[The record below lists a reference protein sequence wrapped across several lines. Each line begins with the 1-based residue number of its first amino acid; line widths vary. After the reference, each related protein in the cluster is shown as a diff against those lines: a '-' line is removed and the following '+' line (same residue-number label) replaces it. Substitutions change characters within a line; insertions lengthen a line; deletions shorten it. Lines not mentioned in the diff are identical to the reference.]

1 MILGAMEDGCRTPDN
16 QNASSPSST
25 ASGSTS
31 SVRDM
36 AKMLAMSVFSRGKK
50 RKHNQLKDGGVD
62 DASTNSDDSLS
73 APIVKSK
80 RVVLPSEVR
89 SATVVKEKISVV
101 PISRISS
108 NNSLTS
114 NLANPLPETAQRKEL
129 ANVGAIES
137 KNSPILKNLLFTS
150 TSISAPSTSL
160 STTNTSKSHLSS
172 SSTPPSIPVTNTSTK
187 RPNNDPNLL
196 KTLPLL
202 APKPTPALQE
212 NTERIQNE
220 NILRPI
226 PSTSTAKN
234 PESVSLKFLCCFST
248 LVLKPPAPGDVR
260 RSSKTEEQYVSYV
273 CYAFDKGTL
282 MCNQGAPT
290 ENIKH
295 ILSFARK
302 TGGKI
307 PCTFLYNDSS
317 MQRRS
322 YNRFVIKGLGWDVN
336 VRKPGTARDVLH
348 TIRKHE
354 AFFLPDQ
361 ALSKVMT
368 YVKQNYNSALIKE
381 TIPMIE
387 GEVMAN
393 AKIAISGPND
403 LQKIGNGK
411 DFSLLLS
418 CSVTNKPGNGI
429 SNPITRNPLSL
440 PLDMNSQPIVGNS
453 LPPPPPPHSTQN
465 LTLTTQVPTQNSIQT
480 AENIK
485 ITVLPDQNR
494 GEMSETLILPSMG
507 NATITLHSASSEVVD
522 TSFASGGQSSMST
535 GVNFNTSN
543 SNRKINSP
551 RNNTLSMVSY
561 SSSSSNTNSDVKPE
575 EVPITDAQ
583 YPLLDE
589 EQLKKVTSCSTCGV
603 SFSLI
608 AEKLLHYTENL
619 VCMKVI
625 TEKYK
630 FFQVRYTE
638 TLLYFVARCLI
649 RFEIFILQHILL
661 FFSLKTTF
669 TP

>member
-1 MILGAMEDGCRTPDN
+1 M
-16 QNASSPSST
+16 
-25 ASGSTS
+25 
-31 SVRDM
+31 
-36 AKMLAMSVFSRGKK
+36 
-50 RKHNQLKDGGVD
+50 
-62 DASTNSDDSLS
+62 
-73 APIVKSK
+73 
-80 RVVLPSEVR
+80 
-89 SATVVKEKISVV
+89 
-101 PISRISS
+101 
-108 NNSLTS
+108 
-114 NLANPLPETAQRKEL
+114 
-129 ANVGAIES
+129 
-137 KNSPILKNLLFTS
+137 
-150 TSISAPSTSL
+150 
-160 STTNTSKSHLSS
+160 
-172 SSTPPSIPVTNTSTK
+172 
-187 RPNNDPNLL
+187 
-196 KTLPLL
+196 
-202 APKPTPALQE
+202 
-212 NTERIQNE
+212 
-220 NILRPI
+220 

-260 RSSKTEEQYVSYV
+260 KSSKTDEQYVSYV

-290 ENIKH
+290 ENVKH

-361 ALSKVMT
+361 GLSKVMS
-368 YVKQNYNSALIKE
+368 YVKQNYNSVLIKE

-403 LQKIGNGK
+403 IQKIGNGK
-411 DFSLLLS
+411 DFNLLLS
-418 CSVTNKPGNGI
+418 CSVKNKQGNGI
-429 SNPITRNPLSL
+429 SNPIAGLPVSL
-440 PLDMNSQPIVGNS
+440 PLNINSMQIVGNS
-453 LPPPPPPHSTQN
+453 IPPPPPHSTQN
-465 LTLTTQVPTQNSIQT
+465 LTLTTQVPSQSSIQT
-480 AENIK
+480 PENIK

-494 GEMSETLILPSMG
+494 GGMSETLILPSMG
-507 NATITLHSASSEVVD
+507 NATITLHSASSEVID
-522 TSFASGGQSSMST
+522 TSFTSGGQSSMST
-535 GVNFNTSN
+535 GVNFNTST

-551 RNNTLSMVSY
+551 RNNALSMVSY
-561 SSSSSNTNSDVKPE
+561 SSSSSNTNSDIKPE

-583 YPLLDE
+583 YPLLNE

-630 FFQVRYTE
+630 FFQVRYIQ
-638 TLLYFVARCLI
+638 TLLHFVAI
-649 RFEIFILQHILL
+649 SFVPKASFFNIFYY
-661 FFSLKTTF
+661 FSA
-669 TP
+669 

>member
-1 MILGAMEDGCRTPDN
+1 MEDGCRTPDN

-50 RKHNQLKDGGVD
+50 RKHNQIKDGVVD

-73 APIVKSK
+73 APISKSK
-80 RVVLPSEVR
+80 RVAISSEVR
-89 SATVVKEKISVV
+89 SAPVVKEKISVV
-101 PISRISS
+101 PISRISA
-108 NNSLTS
+108 NNCLKS
-114 NLANPLPETAQRKEL
+114 NLANPLPETAQGKECP
-129 ANVGAIES
+129 NVGAIES
-137 KNSPILKNLLFTS
+137 RNSPILKNLLFTS

-160 STTNTSKSHLSS
+160 SSTNTSKSPLSS
-172 SSTPPSIPVTNTSTK
+172 SSTPPSISVTNTSTK
-187 RPNNDPNLL
+187 RANKDPNLL
-196 KTLPLL
+196 KTLL
-202 APKPTPALQE
+202 APKAIPELQE

-220 NILRPI
+220 NASRPI

-260 RSSKTEEQYVSYV
+260 RSSKTDEQYVSYV

-290 ENIKH
+290 ENVKH

-361 ALSKVMT
+361 GLSKVMS

-387 GEVMAN
+387 GEAMAN
-393 AKIAISGPND
+393 AQISNSGTHD
-403 LQKIGNGK
+403 LLKIGEGK
-411 DFSLLLS
+411 DFNLLLS
-418 CSVTNKPGNGI
+418 CSVKNKPGNGI
-429 SNPITRNPLSL
+429 SNPITRLPVSL
-440 PLDMNSQPIVGNS
+440 PLNLNSNPIIGNS
-453 LPPPPPPHSTQN
+453 LQPPPPHSTQN
-465 LTLTTQVPTQNSIQT
+465 LTLTTQVPSQSSIQT

-494 GEMSETLILPSMG
+494 AGMSETLILPSMG

-522 TSFASGGQSSMST
+522 TTFTSGGQPSMST

-583 YPLLDE
+583 YPLLNE

-630 FFQVRYTE
+630 FFQVRYTQ
-638 TLLYFVARCLI
+638 TLLHFVASGYMFVSFVSI
-649 RFEIFILQHILL
+649 
-661 FFSLKTTF
+661 FSLF
-669 TP
+669 NIFYHFLA

>member
-1 MILGAMEDGCRTPDN
+1 MEDGCHTPDN

-50 RKHNQLKDGGVD
+50 RKHNQIKDGGVD

-73 APIVKSK
+73 APISKSK

-89 SATVVKEKISVV
+89 SAPVVKEKISVV
-101 PISRISS
+101 PISKISA
-108 NNSLTS
+108 NNSLKS
-114 NLANPLPETAQRKEL
+114 NLVNPPPETAQGKEFPK
-129 ANVGAIES
+129 VGAIDS
-137 KNSPILKNLLFTS
+137 RNSPILKNLLFTS

-160 STTNTSKSHLSS
+160 SSTNTSKSPLSS
-172 SSTPPSIPVTNTSTK
+172 SSTPPSISVTNTSTK
-187 RPNNDPNLL
+187 RANKDPNLL
-196 KTLPLL
+196 KTLL
-202 APKPTPALQE
+202 APKVTPALHE
-212 NTERIQNE
+212 NTERTQND
-220 NILRPI
+220 NTSRPM

-290 ENIKH
+290 ENVKH

-361 ALSKVMT
+361 GLSKVMT

-387 GEVMAN
+387 GEAMAN
-393 AKIAISGPND
+393 AQISNSGTHD
-403 LQKIGNGK
+403 LLKIGEGK
-411 DFSLLLS
+411 DFNLLLS
-418 CSVTNKPGNGI
+418 CSVKNKPGNGI
-429 SNPITRNPLSL
+429 SN
-440 PLDMNSQPIVGNS
+440 
-453 LPPPPPPHSTQN
+453 
-465 LTLTTQVPTQNSIQT
+465 
-480 AENIK
+480 
-485 ITVLPDQNR
+485 
-494 GEMSETLILPSMG
+494 
-507 NATITLHSASSEVVD
+507 
-522 TSFASGGQSSMST
+522 
-535 GVNFNTSN
+535 
-543 SNRKINSP
+543 
-551 RNNTLSMVSY
+551 
-561 SSSSSNTNSDVKPE
+561 
-575 EVPITDAQ
+575 
-583 YPLLDE
+583 
-589 EQLKKVTSCSTCGV
+589 
-603 SFSLI
+603 
-608 AEKLLHYTENL
+608 
-619 VCMKVI
+619 
-625 TEKYK
+625 
-630 FFQVRYTE
+630 
-638 TLLYFVARCLI
+638 
-649 RFEIFILQHILL
+649 
-661 FFSLKTTF
+661 
-669 TP
+669 